1 MRPFWV
7 WLHPAVTVSDTRFE
21 TVTSHTDSI
30 WWFWRYVSGVIR
42 TKIDKITLNA
52 LKTREPLV
60 KGERF
65 MRLEMRA
72 VLTDQHGAHHG
83 SHPWMPDKGEHNL
96 PPNLDLLDCPQP
108 QNSDEI
114 GNSSRHSSQQLARAT
129 EHIAKS
135 ADQITKSADPN
146 YQVSRPNYQVS
157 RPKLPSQQTKLQSEQ
172 TKLQSEQTKLQS
184 QQTKLQGR

>member
-1 MRPFWV
+1 M
-7 WLHPAVTVSDTRFE
+7 
-21 TVTSHTDSI
+21 
-30 WWFWRYVSGVIR
+30 IR

-72 VLTDQHGAHHG
+72 VLSDQSGAHHG

-114 GNSSRHSSQQLARAT
+114 GNSSRPSNQQLTRAT

-135 ADQITKSADPN
+135 ADKITKSANQTTKSADQTTKSADPN
-146 YQVSRPNYQVS
+146 YQVSRPNYKVTDQTTKWADQITKSADQITKSVD
-157 RPKLPSQQTKLQSEQ
+157 RPT
-172 TKLQSEQTKLQS
+172 T
-184 QQTKLQGR
+184 